1 MVKSQVMHKKP
12 IMRSHYLPYRE
23 TDTRDFGLYLWWA
36 FCFSTTKMYMK
47 EIIYILIN
55 EAMPGYVKIGMTNN
69 SVLERLKQL
78 DRTNIPFPF
87 ECYYACEV
95 ENARGEE
102 QWLHSIFS
110 DRRVRDER
118 EFFKIDP
125 ERVVAAVRRI
135 QKQDITPKEF
145 LNITKEEQN
154 ELEEVKEIRARFDFS
169 KYKIPVGSIIVYS
182 RDNSIKAKVLE
193 RNKIEFEGKITSLSE
208 SARELLGYKRSVA
221 GTLYWMYEDETLD
234 ERRKRLENEE

>member
-1 MVKSQVMHKKP
+1 MSDIV
-12 IMRSHYLPYRE
+12 
-23 TDTRDFGLYLWWA
+23 
-36 FCFSTTKMYMK
+36 
-47 EIIYILIN
+47 YILTN

-69 SVLERLKQL
+69 SLLERMRQL
-78 DRTNIPFPF
+78 DRTNIPLPF

-95 ENARGEE
+95 ENARQEE
-102 QWLHSIFS
+102 TWLHSIFS
-110 DRRVRDER
+110 DRRIRDER

-125 ERVVAAVRRI
+125 ERVVAAIRRI
-135 QKQDITPKEF
+135 QKKDITPKEF
-145 LNITKEEQN
+145 LNVTKEEQN

-182 RDNSIKAKVLE
+182 RDNSVKAKVLE
-193 RNKIEFEGKITSLSE
+193 KNKIEFDGKITSLSE

-234 ERRKRLENEE
+234 ERRKRFENEE

>member
-1 MVKSQVMHKKP
+1 MS
-12 IMRSHYLPYRE
+12 
-23 TDTRDFGLYLWWA
+23 
-36 FCFSTTKMYMK
+36 
-47 EIIYILIN
+47 EIIYVLIN

-78 DRTNIPFPF
+78 DRTNIPMPF

-95 ENARGEE
+95 GNAKDEEN
-102 QWLHSIFS
+102 WLHSIFS

-135 QKQDITPKEF
+135 QKKDVTPKDF
-145 LNITKEEQN
+145 VNVTKEEES
-154 ELEEVKEIRARFDFS
+154 ELEGAKEIRARFDFAN
-169 KYKIPVGSIIVYS
+169 YKIPIGSTIVFS
-182 RDNSIKAKVLE
+182 RDNSVKAKVLE
-193 RNKIEFEGKITSLSE
+193 NNRIEFDGNATSLSE
-208 SARELLGYKRSVA
+208 SAQNLLGYKRGVA

-234 ERRKRLENEE
+234 ERRQRMDSEK

>member
-1 MVKSQVMHKKP
+1 M
-12 IMRSHYLPYRE
+12 
-23 TDTRDFGLYLWWA
+23 WWA
-36 FCFSTTKMYMK
+36 FCLLIINFYKKYMT
-47 EIIYILIN
+47 EIVYILTN

-78 DRTNIPFPF
+78 DRTNIPLPF

-95 ENARGEE
+95 ENARTEE
-102 QWLHSIFS
+102 TWLHSIFS

-135 QKQDITPKEF
+135 QKKDITPKEF
-145 LNITKEEQN
+145 LNVTKEEQD
-154 ELEEVKEIRARFDFS
+154 ELEEVKEKRARLDFER
-169 KYKIPVGSIIVYS
+169 YKIPVGSMIAYS
-182 RDNSIKAKVLE
+182 RDNSIKAKVLDKN
-193 RNKIEFEGKITSLSE
+193 RIELNGKITSLSE
-208 SARELLGYKRSVA
+208 SARELLGYKQNVA

-234 ERRKRLENEE
+234 ERRKRFDNDEQNA

>member
-1 MVKSQVMHKKP
+1 M
-12 IMRSHYLPYRE
+12 
-23 TDTRDFGLYLWWA
+23 A
-36 FCFSTTKMYMK
+36 
-47 EIIYILIN
+47 EIVYILTN

-69 SVLERLKQL
+69 SLLERMRQL
-78 DRTNIPFPF
+78 DRTNIPLPF

-95 ENARGEE
+95 ENARAEE
-102 QWLHSIFS
+102 TWLHSIFS

-135 QKQDITPKEF
+135 QKKDITPKEF
-145 LNITKEEQN
+145 LNVTKEEQN
-154 ELEEVKEIRARFDFS
+154 ELEEVKEKRAKFDFAR
-169 KYKIPVGSIIVYS
+169 YKIPVGSMIAYS

-193 RNKIEFEGKITSLSE
+193 NNRIEFKEKITSLSE
-208 SARELLGYKRSVA
+208 SARELLGYKQSVA

-234 ERRKRLENEE
+234 ERRKRFENEE

>member
-1 MVKSQVMHKKP
+1 MS
-12 IMRSHYLPYRE
+12 
-23 TDTRDFGLYLWWA
+23 
-36 FCFSTTKMYMK
+36 
-47 EIIYILIN
+47 EIIYVLIN

-78 DRTNIPFPF
+78 DRTNIPMPF

-95 ENARGEE
+95 GNAHEE
-102 QWLHSIFS
+102 ERWLHSIFS

-135 QKQDITPKEF
+135 QKKDVTPKDF
-145 LNITKEEQN
+145 VNVTKEE
-154 ELEEVKEIRARFDFS
+154 ESEIEGAKEKRARFDFAN
-169 KYKIPVGSIIVYS
+169 YKIPVGSTIVFS
-182 RDNSIKAKVLE
+182 RDNSVRAKVLE
-193 RNKIEFEGKITSLSE
+193 NNKIELDGKLTSLSE
-208 SARELLGYKRSVA
+208 SAQNLLGYKRGVA

-234 ERRKRLENEE
+234 ERRQRMDSEK